1 MIENCAMR
9 HQNGNCL
16 PAGGFCF
23 CDYNKEICKALH
35 NAYDMG
41 RLDCLTTIKEE
52 LKNAEKSR
60 RNCE

>member
-16 PAGGFCF
+16 PAGGFCTA
-23 CDYNKEICKALH
+23 NANICKALR
-35 NAYDMG
+35 NAYNMG
-41 RLDCLTTIKEE
+41 RLDCLITMKEE

-60 RNCE
+60 RNSK